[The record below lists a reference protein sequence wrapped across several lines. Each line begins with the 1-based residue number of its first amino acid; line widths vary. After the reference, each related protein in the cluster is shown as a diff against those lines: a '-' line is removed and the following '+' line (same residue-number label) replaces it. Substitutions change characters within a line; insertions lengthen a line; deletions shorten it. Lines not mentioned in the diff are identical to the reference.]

1 MRHVAAPE
9 QESTMDPS
17 QFVIVLTT
25 FPVDE
30 DAASLARTL
39 VGERLAACVNVLP
52 PMPSIYRWEGSVE
65 EVTEHQ
71 LVIKT
76 MAHRLDPLKRR
87 LNELHPYDVPELL
100 VLSMADGGATYLEWL
115 KQALE

>member
-1 MRHVAAPE
+1 
-9 QESTMDPS
+9 MDPS

-25 FPVDE
+25 FPIDE

-39 VGERLAACVNVLP
+39 VGERLAACVNVMP

-76 MAHRLDPLKRR
+76 MAHRLDLLKRR
-87 LNELHPYDVPELL
+87 LNELHPYDVPEML
-100 VLSMADGGATYLEWL
+100 VLNVADGGATYLEWL